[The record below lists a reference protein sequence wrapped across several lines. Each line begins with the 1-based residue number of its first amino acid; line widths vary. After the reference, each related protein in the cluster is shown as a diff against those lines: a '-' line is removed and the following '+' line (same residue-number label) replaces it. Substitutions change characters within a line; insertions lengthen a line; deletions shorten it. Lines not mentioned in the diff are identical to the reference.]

1 MTTVYLGQFTHENA
15 NRIAEGLEEAGI
27 TWWCKNP
34 GTLSYVFLMEWGPR
48 IFVDRTRL
56 LEARAIAE
64 RIAPDG
70 LARPKP
76 GRAAPAVEEET

>member
-1 MTTVYLGQFTHENA
+1 MSIDTVYLGQFTNEHA
-15 NRIAEGLEEAGI
+15 NQIAGALEDAGI

-48 IFVDRTRL
+48 LFVERDRVA
-56 LEARAIAE
+56 EAREIAG

-70 LARPKP
+70 LAR
-76 GRAAPAVEEET
+76 APR